1 MCDLSPSVF
10 HYGFYA
16 SVFYLGS
23 LGYLYGTNAWNT
35 YGVRPISKKDI
46 GINLK
51 IRLWM
56 SPSLF
61 DSWLA
66 SNVFLVHENGS
77 IIEWDTANWL
87 GVRHFPKKEY

>member
-1 MCDLSPSVF
+1 MSPSNF
-10 HYGFYA
+10 NNWF
-16 SVFYLGS
+16 
-23 LGYLYGTNAWNT
+23 NANEYIVNSTGMLNNGWNVNNWL
-35 YGVRPISKKDI
+35 GVRPISKKDI

-51 IRLWM
+51 MRLWM